1 MQTACRMRQRELPR
15 IVTNQQLPDVAG
27 RRQVQRVDLPVAA
40 LAGFGQALGAGPVE
54 QHAGEQRA
62 TALPAGQRLVIQMR
76 GCRIAR
82 RRVAHQCL
90 VHAGEHQ
97 AVEQRFQLITEAL
110 AVFQRMLGVVAV
122 GKLGC
127 HRPGDQRF
135 QRQGGG
141 RARTQRMRRRRQGD
155 IQIIEVGRAIATQ
168 THGPEAR
175 FLGHCHGAPVSIVQ
189 LEVGAQGMRAA
200 RAQDHAG
207 GSDL

>member
-1 MQTACRMRQRELPR
+1 MRQRELPR

-40 LAGFGQALGAGPVE
+40 LAGFGQALGTRPVE

-62 TALPAGQRLVIQMR
+62 AALPAGQRLVIQMR

-90 VHAGEHQ
+90 VHAGQHQ
-97 AVEQRFQLITEAL
+97 AVEQRLQLITEAV
-110 AVFQRMLGVVAV
+110 AVFQR
-122 GKLGC
+122 
-127 HRPGDQRF
+127 HRLGDQRF

-168 THGPEAR
+168 AHGPEAR
-175 FLGHCHGAPVSIVQ
+175 FLGHGHGAPVSIVQ
-189 LEVGAQGMRAA
+189 LEIGTQRMRAA